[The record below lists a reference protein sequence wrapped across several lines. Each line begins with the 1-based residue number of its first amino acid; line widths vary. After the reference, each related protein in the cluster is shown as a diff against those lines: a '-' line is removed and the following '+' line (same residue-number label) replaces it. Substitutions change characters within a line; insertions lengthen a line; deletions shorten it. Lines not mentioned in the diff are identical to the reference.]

1 MADCC
6 PRSCTSKSFILS
18 PFQTARS
25 LVFHRMFLGS
35 VGLAV
40 SLRTSL
46 SRHEKTTMHPVN
58 AVSKV
63 ARSSG
68 LERNWL
74 LEACGSWISSDWI
87 CTNDALIIVVSLHI
101 DAMVIPASLNL
112 EHKSRSVVAEVRPTA
127 VILACVQ
134 VRCNSNN
141 KLHR

>member
-1 MADCC
+1 
-6 PRSCTSKSFILS
+6 
-18 PFQTARS
+18 
-25 LVFHRMFLGS
+25 
-35 VGLAV
+35 
-40 SLRTSL
+40 
-46 SRHEKTTMHPVN
+46 MHPVN

-112 EHKSRSVVAEVRPTA
+112 VHKSRSVVAEVRPTA
-127 VILACVQ
+127 VILATLAVI
-134 VRCNSNN
+134 VKGSIYDTNFSRTAIMYESNYE
-141 KLHR
+141 

>member
-1 MADCC
+1 
-6 PRSCTSKSFILS
+6 
-18 PFQTARS
+18 
-25 LVFHRMFLGS
+25 
-35 VGLAV
+35 
-40 SLRTSL
+40 
-46 SRHEKTTMHPVN
+46 MHPVN

-134 VRCNSNN
+134 VKCNSNN

>member
-1 MADCC
+1 
-6 PRSCTSKSFILS
+6 
-18 PFQTARS
+18 
-25 LVFHRMFLGS
+25 
-35 VGLAV
+35 
-40 SLRTSL
+40 
-46 SRHEKTTMHPVN
+46 MHPVN

-112 EHKSRSVVAEVRPTA
+112 VHKSRSVVAEVRPTA
-127 VILACVQ
+127 VILATLAVIVKGSIYNTNFSQTEIINVSNQ
-134 VRCNSNN
+134 VLEGATPIHILLLTSL
-141 KLHR
+141 LHYHSS

>member
-1 MADCC
+1 
-6 PRSCTSKSFILS
+6 
-18 PFQTARS
+18 
-25 LVFHRMFLGS
+25 MFLGS

-46 SRHEKTTMHPVN
+46 SRHENTTMHPVN

-112 EHKSRSVVAEVRPTA
+112 EHRSRSVVAEVRPTA